1 MMRYADSPSTDLQTY
16 VDAPPERVWGPVT
29 DIHLMA
35 EISQE
40 LLSVRWVDGSAG
52 PCLGARFVGRNR
64 HEAVGEWETT
74 STVIDYE
81 RPRVFA
87 WAVEDIERPAAV
99 WRFTL
104 RPEGAGTV
112 VTQWVRIG
120 PGESGLNIVIDRRP
134 DLEERI
140 VAGRLSVFRDGMAAN
155 LARIKE
161 LCEQPVS

>member
-1 MMRYADSPSTDLQTY
+1 MRYADTPSTDMQTY
-16 VDAPPERVWGPVT
+16 VDAPPEQVWGPVT

-35 EISQE
+35 EISTE
-40 LLSVRWVDGSAG
+40 LMSVRWVDGVAG

-81 RPRVFA
+81 PPRVFA
-87 WAVEDIERPAAV
+87 WAVEDVERPAAL

-120 PGESGLNIVIDRRP
+120 PGESGLNIVIERMP
-134 DLEERI
+134 HLEERI
-140 VAGRLSVFRDGMAAN
+140 VANRLSVFREGMAAN

-161 LCEQPVS
+161 LSEQPAS